1 MTSYITDWYV
11 EEGYVEADYTAD
23 VTIASTV
30 KATYASLALHA
41 NAVAMPTRVFPSAP
55 SIFLH
60 VNDIDKTEKIGHA
73 RIKISAFMPATKVS
87 VGSNVI
93 KMSAND
99 ANFFISFK
107 LYEGNN
113 EETVIDNSTIVK
125 VGTLRLNIKPQY
137 ESLTQR
143 AYVKANTQSLGIML
157 NMPKVTNRVF
167 VDFSKISLKINSSM
181 AQMDERRLV
190 VKIDNVELDYPM
202 YFDDTE
208 EITHTSTK
216 TKAVDDSTVVSIL
229 PLGKYSKSVTI
240 SGYTFDFDAIRSI
253 SFDKEV
259 ELVFKD
265 NSTEM
270 ARFDLLNNPLSIDEV
285 ANNYYDVKMKVLI

>member
-1 MTSYITDWYV
+1 MKYV
-11 EEGYVEADYTAD
+11 AKNYLLDGYVREHGYVIDGYVTNKIEPATTRISVTA
-23 VTIASTV
+23 
-30 KATYASLALHA
+30 H
-41 NAVAMPTRVFPSAP
+41 
-55 SIFLH
+55 
-60 VNDIDKTEKIGHA
+60 DIS
-73 RIKISAFMPATKVS
+73 IKIRQYFYPNTINIS
-87 VGSNVI
+87 VNVQKPNI
-93 KMSAND
+93 
-99 ANFFISFK
+99 
-107 LYEGNN
+107 LL
-113 EETVIDNSTIVK
+113 TVPTI
-125 VGTLRLNIKPQY
+125 
-137 ESLTQR
+137 
-143 AYVKANTQSLGIML
+143 
-157 NMPKVTNRVF
+157 F
-167 VDFSKISLKINSSM
+167 VSKISISVLPKSATFFKLVAVHIAENETPSIGSVVIRPGTLWIKILSYYESPHQNVYIKTKKQNIAMALYSPHVNMVINTKTIHIGIKINSSM

-208 EITHTSTK
+208 EITHTATK

>member
-1 MTSYITDWYV
+1 MPRQIAQV
-11 EEGYVEADYTAD
+11 VEANN
-23 VTIASTV
+23 
-30 KATYASLALHA
+30 AL
-41 NAVAMPTRVFPSAP
+41 
-55 SIFLH
+55 
-60 VNDIDKTEKIGHA
+60 
-73 RIKISAFMPATKVS
+73 IKISALNTITKVDVDVS
-87 VGSNVI
+87 TIN
-93 KMSAND
+93 MSAND
-99 ANFFISFK
+99 ANFFVAFK

-113 EETVIDNSTIVK
+113 EETVVDNSTIVK
-125 VGTLRLNIKPQY
+125 VGTLQLNIKPQY

-143 AYVKANTQSLGIML
+143 AYVKANVQSLEIML
-157 NMPKVTNRVF
+157 NMPKIINRVY

-208 EITHTSTK
+208 EITHTATK